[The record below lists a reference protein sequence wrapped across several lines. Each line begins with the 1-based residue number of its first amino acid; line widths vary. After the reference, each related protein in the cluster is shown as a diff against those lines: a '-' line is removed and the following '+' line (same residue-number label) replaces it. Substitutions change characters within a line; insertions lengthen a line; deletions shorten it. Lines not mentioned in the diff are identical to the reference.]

1 MSSRRCLERPQSGD
15 AIGAIARLRAASRRA
30 AGALADAADSIDWQT
45 AFEKAAL
52 FVAHLALGIFLSAI
66 MGILL
71 YIIALQVALSIWAVV
86 EINYAAFGILTIG
99 AGAGAGGFLG
109 WLDRDIGS
117 RALMLALAF
126 TLASAALGGW
136 AGLLIGGDAYKLV
149 GKPGIPALSS
159 MIIGATGGANAAAL
173 LMWTMRTA
181 RLTRL

>member
-1 MSSRRCLERPQSGD
+1 M
-15 AIGAIARLRAASRRA
+15 RLRAASRRVA
-30 AGALADAADSIDWQT
+30 DALAAAADSLDWQT
-45 AFEKAAL
+45 TFEKAAL
-52 FVAHLALGIFLSAI
+52 FVAHLALGIFLSAV
-66 MGILL
+66 MGLLL

-109 WLDRDIGS
+109 WLDRNIGS
-117 RALMLALAF
+117 RALMLTLAL

-159 MIIGATGGANAAAL
+159 IIIGTIAGGNAIAL
-173 LMWTMRTA
+173 LAWTMRTA